1 MMQNATVV
9 FKEAK
14 KLIATNR
21 LEQAKVVLQPLI
33 TELNNDYRVYSMLGF
48 IYHKQG
54 LFSRAVKN
62 YRRALEINNGDI
74 ETAINLS
81 LVYNDLGKYE
91 EGAALY
97 AKAVGMLE
105 KASTNQD
112 QNKKDDDEDI
122 NIMFSNQ
129 HTNIGEL
136 YLRYNRAEDAY
147 VELEKAIKLY
157 PYSQHANVEMA
168 ECLSRLG
175 KRKQAIKNLKN
186 LKLKCPEFFDTRVK
200 LGHLLFLEGEIG
212 YAIEEWDEVLKLDPD
227 NMEAKMYM
235 RMAKEE
241 SILP

>member
-1 MMQNATVV
+1 MQDTTSV

-14 KLIATNR
+14 KLIAANR

-33 TELNNDYRVYSMLGF
+33 TELNNDYRIFSMLGF

-54 LFSRAVKN
+54 LFSRAIKN
-62 YRRALEINNGDI
+62 YRKALEMNSADI

-91 EGAALY
+91 EGAELY
-97 AKAVGMLE
+97 SKAVGMLE
-105 KASTNQD
+105 TANSKD
-112 QNKKDDDEDI
+112 QSDTKNNDDI

-136 YLRYNRAEDAY
+136 YLRYNRSQDAY
-147 VELEKAIKLY
+147 VEFEKALRLHAT
-157 PYSQHANVEMA
+157 SQQAHIEMA

-175 KRKQAIKNLKN
+175 KRKQAVKDLKT
-186 LKLKCPEFFDTRVK
+186 LKMKRPEFLEARVK

-212 YAIEEWDEVLKLDPD
+212 CAIEEWDEVLKLDPS

>member
-1 MMQNATVV
+1 MQDTTSV

-14 KLIATNR
+14 KLIAANR

-33 TELNNDYRVYSMLGF
+33 TELNGDYRVFSMLGF

-54 LFSRAVKN
+54 LFSRAIKN
-62 YRRALEINNGDI
+62 YRKALEMNSADI
-74 ETAINLS
+74 ETTINLS

-91 EGAALY
+91 EGAELY
-97 AKAVGMLE
+97 SKAVGMLE
-105 KASTNQD
+105 SAERKGQDSTGNS
-112 QNKKDDDEDI
+112 EDI
-122 NIMFSNQ
+122 NTMFANQ

-136 YLRYNRAEDAY
+136 YLRYNRSQEAY
-147 VELEKAIKLY
+147 IELEKALNLH
-157 PYSQHANVEMA
+157 PNSQHANVEMA

-175 KRKQAIKNLKN
+175 KRKQAVKDLKS
-186 LKLKCPEFFDTRVK
+186 LKMKKPEFLDARVK

-212 YAIEEWDEVLKLDPD
+212 YAIEEWDEVLKLDPN

>member
-1 MMQNATVV
+1 MQNTTAI

-14 KLIATNR
+14 KLIGANK

-33 TELNNDYRVYSMLGF
+33 TELNNDYRVFSMLGF

-54 LFSRAVKN
+54 LFSRAIKN
-62 YRRALEINNGDI
+62 YRKALDINGTDV

-91 EGAALY
+91 EGADLY

-105 KASTNQD
+105 KVESNGE
-112 QNKKDDDEDI
+112 NKVEDSEDI
-122 NIMFSNQ
+122 NVMFSNQ
-129 HTNIGEL
+129 HANIGEL
-136 YLRYNRAEDAY
+136 YLRYNRAHDAC
-147 VELEKAIKLY
+147 VELEKAITLC
-157 PYSQHANVEMA
+157 PGSQHANVEMA

-175 KRKQAIKNLKN
+175 KRKQAIKNLKA
-186 LKLKCPEFFDTRVK
+186 LKLKYPEYFEARIK
-200 LGHLLFLEGEIG
+200 LGHLLFLEGELG
-212 YAIEEWDEVLKLDPD
+212 YAIEEWDEVLTLDPG
-227 NMEAKMYM
+227 NMEAKMYL